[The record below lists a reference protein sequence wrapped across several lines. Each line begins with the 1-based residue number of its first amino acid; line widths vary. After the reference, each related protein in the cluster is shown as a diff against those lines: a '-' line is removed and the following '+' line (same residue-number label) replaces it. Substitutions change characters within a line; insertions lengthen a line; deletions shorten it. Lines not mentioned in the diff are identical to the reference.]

1 MFKAQEPVYNWRMTW
16 NLFLDDEREPTHDLF
31 PAVVA
36 RDCDEAIAL
45 ILEFG
50 VPKLISFDHD
60 LGNGDDGVVKPS
72 AMTLMWFLID
82 SDLDGILNL
91 DEIERIIVHSRNE
104 TGAKNL
110 AELWNGYSRSELTS
124 GVLAEIRPRR
134 TLTN

>member
-1 MFKAQEPVYNWRMTW
+1 MTW
-16 NLFLDDEREPTHDLF
+16 NLFLDDEREPTHDLY

-36 RDCDEAIAL
+36 RDCDEAIGL
-45 ILEFG
+45 IAGFG
-50 VPKLISFDHD
+50 LPKLISFDHD
-60 LGNGDDGVVKPS
+60 LGKNENGTVKPS

-82 SDLDGILNL
+82 SDLDGILDLNT
-91 DEIERIIVHSRNE
+91 IERIIIHSRNE
-104 TGAKNL
+104 TGAQNL

>member
-1 MFKAQEPVYNWRMTW
+1 MTW
-16 NLFLDDEREPTHDLF
+16 NLFLDDEREPTHDLY

-36 RDCDEAIAL
+36 RDCDEAISL
-45 ILEFG
+45 IAGFG
-50 VPKLISFDHD
+50 LPKLISFDHD
-60 LGNGDDGVVKPS
+60 LGKDENGAVKPS

-82 SDLDGILNL
+82 SDLDGTLDLNMV
-91 DEIERIIVHSRNE
+91 ERIIIHSRNE
-104 TGAKNL
+104 TGAQNL